1 MIVETVKRYMR
12 DLLQEI
18 GASLSRNKL
27 RTTLTGFAVAWG
39 IFMLL
44 VLLGAGNGII
54 HTFEANVNTNALNV
68 LTIYGNTTTKA
79 YQGYKEGRSI
89 RLDNR
94 DLKAT
99 EEDFP
104 DNIINTG
111 GMVNQNGV
119 TLSNGEEYVSLRLT
133 GVHPIFAHINALKI
147 KEGRFL
153 NQLDIREQRK
163 TIILHE
169 KTAEILFKHTNPI
182 GKFVKAGTAN
192 YQVAGIYK
200 DQGND
205 QNSPAYI
212 PFTTLQ
218 QIYNKGNRVDVIVT
232 TTKGLDSQEKS
243 NTFVSEYRKTLAG
256 IHQFDPDDEGAI
268 YVSNRFTQFQQTMT
282 AMYLLQVALW
292 IIGIFTLVSGIV
304 GVSNIMFI
312 TVKERT
318 HEFGIRKA
326 LGAKPRAIYKLIVV
340 ESIAITTLF
349 GYMGMVCGVMATEW
363 MNKAYG
369 STTVSL
375 SESESTTLFIDPT
388 VDISI
393 AIGAT
398 ILLIVAGTLAGLFP
412 ARKAA
417 SVRPIEALNAR

>member
-1 MIVETVKRYMR
+1 MR
-12 DLLQEI
+12 DFLQEI
-18 GASLSRNKL
+18 GTSLSKNKL
-27 RTTLTGFAVAWG
+27 RTSLTGFAVAWG

-54 HTFEANVNTNALNV
+54 HTFQANMNTNALNT
-68 LTIYGNTTTKA
+68 LTIYGNTTTTA
-79 YQGYKEGRSI
+79 YKGYKEGRSI

-104 DNIINTG
+104 ENITDAG
-111 GMVNQNGV
+111 ALVSQNNV
-119 TLSNGEEYVSLRLT
+119 TVSNGSDYLNIRLN
-133 GVHPIFAHINALKI
+133 GVHPNYDHIEALKI
-147 KEGRFL
+147 VEGRFI
-153 NQLDIREQRK
+153 NPLDIREQRK
-163 TIILHE
+163 VIVLHK
-169 KTAEILFKHTNPI
+169 KTADFLFKQNEPI
-182 GKFVKAGTAN
+182 GQYIKAGNAY
-192 YQVAGIYK
+192 YQVAGIYNN
-200 DQGND
+200 QGND
-205 QNSPAYI
+205 QNAPAYI

-218 QIYNKGNRVDVIVT
+218 QIFNKGNRLDLIVAT
-232 TTKGLDSQEKS
+232 TEGLDTQEKS
-243 NTFVSEYRKTLAG
+243 DAFETEYRKELAD
-256 IHQFDPDDEGAI
+256 IHDFAPDDKGALYI
-268 YVSNRFTQFQQTMT
+268 SNRLTQYQQGMT
-282 AMYLLQVALW
+282 AMGLLQLSLW

-326 LGAKPRAIYKLIVV
+326 LGAKPRAIYKLIVA

-349 GYMGMVCGVMATEW
+349 GYIGMVCGVAATEW

-369 STTVSL
+369 STSVDL
-375 SESESTTLFIDPT
+375 GSESVTMFIDPT

-398 ILLIVAGTLAGLFP
+398 LLLIIAGTLAGLFP

-417 SVRPIEALNAR
+417 NVRPIEALNAR

>member
-1 MIVETVKRYMR
+1 MR
-12 DLLQEI
+12 DLIQEI
-18 GASLSRNKL
+18 GNSLSRNKL
-27 RTTLTGFAVAWG
+27 RTSLTGFAVAWG

-54 HTFEANVNTNALNV
+54 HTFQANMNTNALNTV
-68 LTIYGNTTTKA
+68 TIYGGMTTTA
-79 YQGYKEGRSI
+79 YKGYQEGRYI
-89 RLDNR
+89 QLDNR

-104 DNIINTG
+104 ENIISAG
-111 GMVNQNGV
+111 GLVIQSNV
-119 TLSNGEEYVSLRLT
+119 TLSYGTEYVTIRLN
-133 GVHPIFAHINALKI
+133 GVHPNYDHINALKI
-147 KEGRFL
+147 IEGRFI
-153 NQLDIREQRK
+153 NPLDIREQRK
-163 TIILHE
+163 VIVLHK
-169 KTAEILFKHTNPI
+169 KTAEILFKHIEPL
-182 GKFVKAGTAN
+182 GKFVKAGNVT
-192 YQVAGIYK
+192 YQVAGIYN
-200 DQGND
+200 DQGNN

-218 QIYNKGNRVDVIVT
+218 QIFNKGNRLALIVAT
-232 TTKGLDSQEKS
+232 TEGLDTQEKS
-243 NTFVSEYRKTLAG
+243 DAFETEYRKALAG
-256 IHQFDPDDEGAI
+256 IHDFDPDDKGALYI
-268 YVSNRFTQFQQTMT
+268 SNQLTQYQQVMT
-282 AMYLLQVALW
+282 ALGLMQLSLW

-349 GYMGMVCGVMATEW
+349 GYIGMVCGVAATEW
-363 MNKAYG
+363 MNKTYG
-369 STTVSL
+369 STTVDFGDGG
-375 SESESTTLFIDPT
+375 TTMFIDPT

-398 ILLIVAGTLAGLFP
+398 LLLIIAGMLAGLFP
-412 ARKAA
+412 AMKAA
-417 SVRPIEALNAR
+417 NVRPIEALNAR

>member
-1 MIVETVKRYMR
+1 MR
-12 DLLQEI
+12 DFLQEI
-18 GASLSRNKL
+18 GTSLSKNKL
-27 RTTLTGFAVAWG
+27 RTSLTGFAVAWG

-54 HTFEANVNTNALNV
+54 HTFQANMNTNALNT
-68 LTIYGNTTTKA
+68 LTIYGNTTTTA
-79 YQGYKEGRSI
+79 YKGYKEGRSI

-104 DNIINTG
+104 VNITDAG
-111 GMVNQNGV
+111 ALVSQNNV
-119 TLSNGEEYVSLRLT
+119 TVSNGSDYLNIRLN
-133 GVHPIFAHINALKI
+133 GVHPNYDHIEALKI
-147 KEGRFL
+147 VEGRFI
-153 NQLDIREQRK
+153 NPLDIREQRK
-163 TIILHE
+163 VIVLHK
-169 KTAEILFKHTNPI
+169 KTADFLFKHSESI
-182 GKFVKAGTAN
+182 GQYIKAGNAY
-192 YQVAGIYK
+192 YQVAGIYNN
-200 DQGND
+200 QGND
-205 QNSPAYI
+205 QNAPAYI

-218 QIYNKGNRVDVIVT
+218 QIFNKGNRLDLIVAT
-232 TTKGLDSQEKS
+232 TEGLDTQEKS
-243 NTFVSEYRKTLAG
+243 DAFETEYRKTLAG
-256 IHQFDPDDEGAI
+256 IHDFDPDDKGALYI
-268 YVSNRFTQFQQTMT
+268 SNRLTQYQQGMT
-282 AMYLLQVALW
+282 AMGLLQLSLW

-326 LGAKPRAIYKLIVV
+326 LGAKPRAIYKLIVA

-349 GYMGMVCGVMATEW
+349 GYIGMVCGVAATEW
-363 MNKAYG
+363 MNNSYG
-369 STTVSL
+369 STSVDL
-375 SESESTTLFIDPT
+375 GSESVTMFIDPT

-398 ILLIVAGTLAGLFP
+398 LLLIIAGTLAGLFP

-417 SVRPIEALNAR
+417 NVRPIEALNAR

>member
-1 MIVETVKRYMR
+1 MR
-12 DLLQEI
+12 DFLQEI

-27 RTTLTGFAVAWG
+27 RTSLTGFAVAWG

-54 HTFEANVNTNALNV
+54 HTFQANMNTNALNT
-68 LTIYGNTTTKA
+68 LTIYGRTTKTP
-79 YQGYKEGRSI
+79 YKGYKEGRDI

-94 DLKAT
+94 DLKVT

-104 DNIINTG
+104 ENISG
-111 GMVNQNGV
+111 AGALVSQNNV
-119 TLSNGEEYVSLRLT
+119 TVSNGAEYVSIRLN
-133 GVHPIFAHINALKI
+133 GVHPSYDHINALKI
-147 KEGRFL
+147 VEGRFI
-153 NQLDIREQRK
+153 NPLDIREQRK
-163 TIILHE
+163 TIVLHK
-169 KTAEILFKHTNPI
+169 KTAEILFKHGEPT
-182 GKFVKAGTAN
+182 GKYVKAGNA
-192 YQVAGIYK
+192 YYLVAGIYN

-205 QNSPAYI
+205 QNAPAYI

-218 QIYNKGNRVDVIVT
+218 QIFNKGNRLDLIVAT
-232 TTKGLDSQEKS
+232 TEGLDTQEKS
-243 NTFVSEYRKTLAG
+243 EDFETEYRKTIAG
-256 IHQFDPDDEGAI
+256 IHDFDPDDKGALYI
-268 YVSNRFTQFQQTMT
+268 SNRLTQYQQVMT
-282 AMYLLQVALW
+282 AMGLMQLSLW

-349 GYMGMVCGVMATEW
+349 GYIGMVCGVAATEW
-363 MNKAYG
+363 MNKKYG
-369 STTVSL
+369 STTVDFGDGG
-375 SESESTTLFIDPT
+375 TTMFIDPT
-388 VDISI
+388 VDIRI

-398 ILLIVAGTLAGLFP
+398 LLLIMAGMLAGLFP

-417 SVRPIEALNAR
+417 NVRPIEALNAR

>member
-1 MIVETVKRYMR
+1 MR

-18 GASLSRNKL
+18 GASLSRNRL

-68 LTIYGNTTTKA
+68 LTIYGNTTTKP

-89 RLDNR
+89 QLDNR

-104 DNIINTG
+104 DNIISTG
-111 GMVNQNGV
+111 GMLNQNNV
-119 TLSNGEEYVSLRLT
+119 ILSNGDEYVSLRLT
-133 GVHPIFAHINALKI
+133 GVHPIFAHINSLRI

-153 NQLDIREQRK
+153 NQLDIRERRK
-163 TIILHE
+163 TIILHS

-182 GKFVKAGTAN
+182 GKFVKAGNTN

-200 DQGND
+200 DQGNE

-218 QIYNKGNRVDVIVT
+218 QIYNKGNRVNVIVT
-232 TTKGLDSQEKS
+232 TTKGLETEEKS
-243 NTFVSEYRKTLAG
+243 NAFVKEYRKTLAS
-256 IHQFDPDDEGAI
+256 IHEFDPDDEGAI
-268 YVSNRFTQFQQTMT
+268 YVSNRFTQIQRVMT

-326 LGAKPRAIYKLIVV
+326 LGAKPRSIYKLIVV

-349 GYMGMVCGVMATEW
+349 GYIGMVCGVMATEW

-369 STTVSL
+369 STTVEL
-375 SESESTTLFIDPT
+375 GEGESTTLFIDPT

-398 ILLIVAGTLAGLFP
+398 ILLIVAGTMAGLFP

-417 SVRPIEALNAR
+417 NVRPIEALNAR

>member
-1 MIVETVKRYMR
+1 MR
-12 DLLQEI
+12 DFLQEI

-27 RTTLTGFAVAWG
+27 RTSLTGFAVAWG

-54 HTFEANVNTNALNV
+54 HTFEANINTNALNT
-68 LTIYGNTTTKA
+68 LTIYGNTTTTA
-79 YQGYKEGRSI
+79 YKGYKEGRSI

-99 EEDFP
+99 KEDFP
-104 DNIINTG
+104 ENITG
-111 GMVNQNGV
+111 AGALVSQNNV
-119 TLSNGEEYVSLRLT
+119 TVSNGADYLNIRLN
-133 GVHPIFAHINALKI
+133 GVHPNYDHIMALKI
-147 KEGRFL
+147 IEGRFI
-153 NQLDIREQRK
+153 NPLDIREQRK
-163 TIILHE
+163 VIVLHK
-169 KTAEILFKHTNPI
+169 KTAEFLFKNGEPI
-182 GKFVKAGTAN
+182 GQYVKAGNAY
-192 YQVAGIYK
+192 YQVAGIYNN
-200 DQGND
+200 QGND
-205 QNSPAYI
+205 QNAPAFI

-218 QIYNKGNRVDVIVT
+218 QIFKKDNRLDLIVAT
-232 TTKGLDSQEKS
+232 TEGLDTQEKS
-243 NTFVSEYRKTLAG
+243 DVFETEYRKALAG
-256 IHQFDPDDEGAI
+256 IHDFAPDDKGALYI
-268 YVSNRFTQFQQTMT
+268 SNQLTQYQQVMT
-282 AMYLLQVALW
+282 ALGLMQLSLW

-349 GYMGMVCGVMATEW
+349 GYIGMVCGVMATEW
-363 MNKAYG
+363 IDKTYG
-369 STTVSL
+369 STMVDFGDGG
-375 SESESTTLFIDPT
+375 TTMFIDPT
-388 VDISI
+388 VDIRI

-398 ILLIVAGTLAGLFP
+398 LLLIIAGMLAGLFP

-417 SVRPIEALNAR
+417 NVRPIEALNAR

>member
-1 MIVETVKRYMR
+1 MR
-12 DLLQEI
+12 DLIQEI
-18 GASLSRNKL
+18 LVSLSRNKL
-27 RTTLTGFAVAWG
+27 RTALTGFAVAWG

-54 HTFEANVNTNALNV
+54 HTFQANMNTNALNTV
-68 LTIYGNTTTKA
+68 TVYGGMTTNA
-79 YQGYKEGRSI
+79 YKGYKEGRYI
-89 RLDNR
+89 ELDNR

-104 DNIINTG
+104 ENITSTG
-111 GMVNQNGV
+111 GLVRQNNV
-119 TLSNGEEYVSLRLT
+119 TVSYGSEYVSIRLN
-133 GVHPIFAHINALKI
+133 GVHPNYDHINALKI
-147 KEGRFL
+147 IEGRFI
-153 NQLDIREQRK
+153 NPLDIRERRK
-163 TIILHE
+163 IIVLH
-169 KTAEILFKHTNPI
+169 KNTAELLFKHTKPM
-182 GKFVKAGTAN
+182 GKYVKAGNTN
-192 YQVAGIYK
+192 YQVAGIYN

-205 QNSPAYI
+205 QNAPAYI

-218 QIYNKGNRVDVIVT
+218 QIFNKGNHVNLIVAT
-232 TTKGLDSQEKS
+232 TEGLDTQEKS
-243 NTFVSEYRKTLAG
+243 DVFETEYRKKLAG
-256 IHQFDPDDEGAI
+256 IHDFDPNDKSALYI
-268 YVSNRFTQFQQTMT
+268 SNRLTQYQQTMT
-282 AMYLLQVALW
+282 AMGLLQLSLW
-292 IIGIFTLVSGIV
+292 IIGIFTLMSGIV

-349 GYMGMVCGVMATEW
+349 GYIGMVCGVAATEW

-369 STTVSL
+369 STTVDLGENNSA
-375 SESESTTLFIDPT
+375 TMFIDPT

-398 ILLIVAGTLAGLFP
+398 LLLIFAGILAGLFP

-417 SVRPIEALNAR
+417 NVRPIESLNAR

>member
-1 MIVETVKRYMR
+1 
-12 DLLQEI
+12 
-18 GASLSRNKL
+18 
-27 RTTLTGFAVAWG
+27 
-39 IFMLL
+39 
-44 VLLGAGNGII
+44 
-54 HTFEANVNTNALNV
+54 
-68 LTIYGNTTTKA
+68 
-79 YQGYKEGRSI
+79 
-89 RLDNR
+89 
-94 DLKAT
+94 
-99 EEDFP
+99 
-104 DNIINTG
+104 
-111 GMVNQNGV
+111 
-119 TLSNGEEYVSLRLT
+119 
-133 GVHPIFAHINALKI
+133 
-147 KEGRFL
+147 
-153 NQLDIREQRK
+153 
-163 TIILHE
+163 
-169 KTAEILFKHTNPI
+169 
-182 GKFVKAGTAN
+182 
-192 YQVAGIYK
+192 VAGIYK

-256 IHQFDPDDEGAI
+256 IHQFDPEDEGAI

-375 SESESTTLFIDPT
+375 SEGESTTLFIDPT

>member
-1 MIVETVKRYMR
+1 MR
-12 DLLQEI
+12 DFFQEI
-18 GASLSRNKL
+18 GTSLSRNKL
-27 RTTLTGFAVAWG
+27 RTSLTGFAVAWG

-54 HTFEANVNTNALNV
+54 HTFQANMNTNALNT
-68 LTIYGNTTTKA
+68 LTIYGNTTTTA
-79 YQGYKEGRSI
+79 YKGYKEGRSI

-99 EEDFP
+99 AEDFP
-104 DNIINTG
+104 ENITDAG
-111 GMVNQNGV
+111 ALVSQNNV
-119 TLSNGEEYVSLRLT
+119 TVSNGSDYLNIRLN
-133 GVHPIFAHINALKI
+133 GVHPNYDHIEALKI
-147 KEGRFL
+147 VEGRFI
-153 NQLDIREQRK
+153 NPLDIRQQRK
-163 TIILHE
+163 VIVLHK
-169 KTAEILFKHTNPI
+169 KTADFLFKQNEPI
-182 GKFVKAGTAN
+182 GQFIKAGNAY
-192 YQVAGIYK
+192 YQVAGIYNN
-200 DQGND
+200 QGND
-205 QNSPAYI
+205 QNAPAYI

-218 QIYNKGNRVDVIVT
+218 QIFNKGNKLDLIVAT
-232 TTKGLDSQEKS
+232 TERLDTQEKS
-243 NTFVSEYRKTLAG
+243 DVFESEYRKKLSD
-256 IHQFDPDDEGAI
+256 IHDFAPDDKGALYI
-268 YVSNRFTQFQQTMT
+268 SNRLTQYQQGMT
-282 AMYLLQVALW
+282 AMGLLQLSLW

-326 LGAKPRAIYKLIVV
+326 LGAKPRAIYKLIVA

-349 GYMGMVCGVMATEW
+349 GYIGMVSGVAATEW

-369 STTVSL
+369 STSIDL
-375 SESESTTLFIDPT
+375 GSESVTMFIDPT

-398 ILLIVAGTLAGLFP
+398 LLLIIAGTLAGLFP

-417 SVRPIEALNAR
+417 NVRPIEALNAR

>member
-1 MIVETVKRYMR
+1 MR
-12 DLLQEI
+12 DFLQEI
-18 GASLSRNKL
+18 GISLSKNKL
-27 RTTLTGFAVAWG
+27 RTSLTGFAVAWG

-54 HTFEANVNTNALNV
+54 HTFQANMNTNALNT
-68 LTIYGNTTTKA
+68 LTIYGNTTTTA
-79 YQGYKEGRSI
+79 YKGYKEGRSI

-104 DNIINTG
+104 VNITDAG
-111 GMVNQNGV
+111 ALVSQNNV
-119 TLSNGEEYVSLRLT
+119 TVSNGSDYLNIRLN
-133 GVHPIFAHINALKI
+133 GVHPNYDHIEALKI
-147 KEGRFL
+147 VEGRFI
-153 NQLDIREQRK
+153 NPLDIREQRK
-163 TIILHE
+163 VIVLHK
-169 KTAEILFKHTNPI
+169 KTADFLFKHSESI
-182 GKFVKAGTAN
+182 GQYIKAGNAY
-192 YQVAGIYK
+192 YQVAGIYNN
-200 DQGND
+200 QGND
-205 QNSPAYI
+205 QNAPAYI

-218 QIYNKGNRVDVIVT
+218 QIFNKGNRLDLIVAT
-232 TTKGLDSQEKS
+232 TEGLDTQEKS
-243 NTFVSEYRKTLAG
+243 DAFETEYRKTLAG
-256 IHQFDPDDEGAI
+256 IHDFDPDDKGALYI
-268 YVSNRFTQFQQTMT
+268 SNRLTQYQQGMT
-282 AMYLLQVALW
+282 AMGLLQLSLW

-326 LGAKPRAIYKLIVV
+326 LGAKPRAIYKLIVA

-349 GYMGMVCGVMATEW
+349 GYIGMVCGVAATEW
-363 MNKAYG
+363 MNNSYG
-369 STTVSL
+369 STSVDL
-375 SESESTTLFIDPT
+375 GSESVTMFIDPT

-398 ILLIVAGTLAGLFP
+398 LLLIIAGTLAGLFP

-417 SVRPIEALNAR
+417 NVRPIEALNAR

>member
-1 MIVETVKRYMR
+1 MR
-12 DLLQEI
+12 DLIQEI
-18 GASLSRNKL
+18 LVSLSRNKL
-27 RTTLTGFAVAWG
+27 RTALTGFAVAWG

-54 HTFEANVNTNALNV
+54 HTFQANVNTNALNTI
-68 LTIYGNTTTKA
+68 TIYGGMTTTA
-79 YQGYKEGRSI
+79 YKGYKEGRYI
-89 RLDNR
+89 QLDNR

-104 DNIINTG
+104 ENIITTG
-111 GMVNQNGV
+111 GLVNQNNV
-119 TLSNGEEYVSLRLT
+119 TLSYGPEYVTIRLN
-133 GVHPIFAHINALKI
+133 GVHPNYDHINALQI
-147 KEGRFL
+147 KKGRYI
-153 NQLDIREQRK
+153 NQLDIREKRK
-163 TIILHE
+163 AIVLHE
-169 KTAEILFKHTNPI
+169 KTAEILFKHTDPL
-182 GKFVKAGTAN
+182 GKFIKAGDLT
-192 YQVAGIYK
+192 YQVAGIYS

-218 QIYNKGNRVDVIVT
+218 QIYNKGNNVNVIVT
-232 TTKGLDSQEKS
+232 TTEGLDTEEKS
-243 NTFVSEYRKTLAG
+243 DAFEKEYRKTLAG
-256 IHQFDPDDEGAI
+256 IHDFDPEDKSAI
-268 YVSNRFTQFQQTMT
+268 YVSNRLTQYQQVMT
-282 AMYLLQVALW
+282 AMGMLQLSLW
-292 IIGIFTLVSGIV
+292 IIGIFTLLSGIV

-326 LGAKPRAIYKLIVV
+326 LGAKPRSIYKLIVL

-349 GYMGMVCGVMATEW
+349 GYIGMVCGVAATEW

-369 STTVSL
+369 STTVTL
-375 SESESTTLFIDPT
+375 GDESATMFIDPT

-398 ILLIVAGTLAGLFP
+398 LLLIIAGTLAGLFP

-417 SVRPIEALNAR
+417 IVKPIEALNAR

>member
-1 MIVETVKRYMR
+1 MR
-12 DLLQEI
+12 DFLQEI
-18 GASLSRNKL
+18 GTSLSKNKL
-27 RTTLTGFAVAWG
+27 RTSLTGFAVAWG

-54 HTFEANVNTNALNV
+54 HTFQANMNTNALNT
-68 LTIYGNTTTKA
+68 LTIYGNTTTTA
-79 YQGYKEGRSI
+79 YKGYKEGRSI

-104 DNIINTG
+104 ENITDAG
-111 GMVNQNGV
+111 ALVSQNNV
-119 TLSNGEEYVSLRLT
+119 TVSNGSDYLNIRLN
-133 GVHPIFAHINALKI
+133 GVHPNYDHIEALKI
-147 KEGRFL
+147 VEGRFI
-153 NQLDIREQRK
+153 NPLDIREQRK
-163 TIILHE
+163 VIVLHK
-169 KTAEILFKHTNPI
+169 KTADFLFKHSEPI
-182 GKFVKAGTAN
+182 GQYIKAGNAY
-192 YQVAGIYK
+192 YQVAGIYNN
-200 DQGND
+200 QGND
-205 QNSPAYI
+205 QNAPAYI

-218 QIYNKGNRVDVIVT
+218 QIFNKGNRLDLIVAT
-232 TTKGLDSQEKS
+232 TEGLDTQEKS
-243 NTFVSEYRKTLAG
+243 DAFETEYRKELAD
-256 IHQFDPDDEGAI
+256 IHDFAPDDKGALYI
-268 YVSNRFTQFQQTMT
+268 SNRLTQYQQGMT
-282 AMYLLQVALW
+282 AMGLLQLSLW

-326 LGAKPRAIYKLIVV
+326 LGAKPRAIYKLIVA

-349 GYMGMVCGVMATEW
+349 GYIGMVGGVAATEW
-363 MNKAYG
+363 MNKSYG
-369 STTVSL
+369 STSVDL
-375 SESESTTLFIDPT
+375 GSESVTMFIDPT

-398 ILLIVAGTLAGLFP
+398 LLLIIAGTLAGLFP

-417 SVRPIEALNAR
+417 NVRPIEALNAR